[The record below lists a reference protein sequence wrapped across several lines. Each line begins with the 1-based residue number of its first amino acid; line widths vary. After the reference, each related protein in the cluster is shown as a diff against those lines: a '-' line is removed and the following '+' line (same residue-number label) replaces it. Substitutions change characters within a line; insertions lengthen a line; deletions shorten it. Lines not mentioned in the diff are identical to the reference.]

1 MEENKVCVILGPT
14 ATKKTDFSI
23 WLSEKIDGEIISAD
37 SMQIYKNMDIA
48 TAKVNKN
55 KTKNIKH
62 HMLDFLD
69 VDREF
74 SVAQYVE
81 MARELI
87 YKILEKRK
95 RPIVVGGT
103 GLYINCL
110 LSGIKF
116 EKNTKNNLLREKL
129 EQDLKTKGKDYIFE
143 ILKKLDPEY
152 AEKIHK
158 NNVKR
163 VLRAIEIVSITK
175 KSIKQNIEQSRE
187 KKEEFKTL
195 KIGFNFKDRNILY
208 ENIRK
213 RVDLMVEEGL
223 FEEAK
228 KILNMNPSKTAMQA
242 IGYKEIK
249 QYFEKKISYE
259 EAILKIKQ
267 NSTKYAKRQLTW
279 FKKDKKIH
287 WFFWDEEE
295 KSTIEKKILQLTK
308 NFYE

>member
-1 MEENKVCVILGPT
+1 
-14 ATKKTDFSI
+14 
-23 WLSEKIDGEIISAD
+23 
-37 SMQIYKNMDIA
+37 
-48 TAKVNKN
+48 
-55 KTKNIKH
+55 
-62 HMLDFLD
+62 MLDFLD